1 MQSLSGMT
9 QMQVRQNDHE
19 AVYQRYFNKVFGYVI
34 KRVACRA
41 DAEDIA
47 SEIFLK
53 LLSRQGGF
61 DPDQKG
67 ASTYVFRTMQT
78 TLTDY
83 YRSHRI
89 IFEPWDEMEE
99 KITCEEDYDELV
111 TTLDHALGTLPERE
125 QSIVILHY
133 YYGLS
138 HKEIAEKMKLSYTN
152 VRQLCHTALQKLRKG
167 MEI

>member
-1 MQSLSGMT
+1 MEGLCKMT

-19 AVYQRYFNKVFGYVI
+19 VVYQRYFNKVFGYVI
-34 KRVACRA
+34 KKVSCRA

-47 SEIFLK
+47 SEVFLK
-53 LLSRQGGF
+53 LLSRPEGF
-61 DPDQKG
+61 HPDQKG

-83 YRSHRI
+83 YRNHRI
-89 IFEPWDEMEE
+89 TFEPLDEMEE
-99 KITCEEDYDELV
+99 KIAHGEDCDELL
-111 TTLDHALGTLPERE
+111 TALDSVLSTLPERE
-125 QSIVILHY
+125 QSIVVLHY
-133 YYGLS
+133 YYGLT
-138 HKEIAEKMKLSYTN
+138 HREIADRMKLSYTN